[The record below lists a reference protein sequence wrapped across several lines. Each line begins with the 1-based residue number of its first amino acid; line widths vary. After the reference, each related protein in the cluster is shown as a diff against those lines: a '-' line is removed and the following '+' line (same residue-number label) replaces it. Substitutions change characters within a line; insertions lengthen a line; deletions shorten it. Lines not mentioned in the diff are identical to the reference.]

1 MHAYAR
7 IYVRAGWWEDE
18 LFFIFPAVNAQIY
31 IYMCA
36 SQPPNA
42 AYMYAYARIY
52 ASEGRWEYEFFF
64 ILPAPQRAER
74 YMRKLRVMDMP
85 LYVGCG
91 S

>member
-1 MHAYAR
+1 M
-7 IYVRAGWWEDE
+7 YV
-18 LFFIFPAVNAQIY
+18 
-31 IYMCA
+31 CA